1 MKKDKHFTLIELLVV
16 IAIIAILAAMLL
28 PALAKA
34 REKAQSISCTSN
46 LKQIG
51 TAQLM
56 YADDYEGTLSANF
69 YPPSGGGDV
78 PYDGYYRVY
87 NMYVYTKYLG
97 DRKVWKCPSSS
108 VNFQAV
114 VHDKGENQLQSGWE
128 VSYAI
133 NQSCNSAGTNRLD
146 KGCKLSAIKNA
157 SNTILFTDNK
167 CVATG
172 ADCWGGIY
180 KRTDTDFE
188 NNPNKSVLPKADSGA
203 YGYDR
208 IGDPHDAQHNSGNN
222 HNYQWADG
230 HVETRNQYQ
239 TNMGNWS
246 RDY

>member
-1 MKKDKHFTLIELLVV
+1 MKKNKKNFTLIELLVV

-56 YADDYEGTLSANF
+56 YAEDLEGTLSANF
-69 YPPSGGGDV
+69 YPLDGGGNGTT
-78 PYDGYYRVY
+78 YDGYYRVY

-114 VHDKGENQLQSGWE
+114 VHDTGVNELQSGWE

-133 NQSCNSAGTNRLD
+133 NQSCKNDKSNRLD

-167 CVATG
+167 CTRVDT
-172 ADCWGGIY
+172 DCWGGIY
-180 KRTDTDFE
+180 TTQDTFYSSSSQ
-188 NNPNKSVLPKADSGA
+188 SVLPAADGVQ
-203 YGYDR
+203 YDR
-208 IGDPHDAQHNSGNN
+208 IGNPHDAQHNSGNN
-222 HNYQWADG
+222 NNYQWADG

-239 TNMGNWS
+239 TMMGNWS

>member
-1 MKKDKHFTLIELLVV
+1 MKKTEKKEFTLIELLVV

-51 TAQLM
+51 TAQLL
-56 YADDYEGTLSANF
+56 YADDYDGTLAPN
-69 YPPSGGGDV
+69 YYQPCDE
-78 PYDGYYRVY
+78 YYRCY
-87 NMYVYTKYLG
+87 NMYLYNKYTG

-108 VNFQAV
+108 VNFQGV
-114 VHDKGENQLQSGWE
+114 VHDTGENQFQSGWE

-133 NQSCNSAGTNRLD
+133 NQTCKSTDDNSGRLD
-146 KGCKLSAIKNA
+146 KGCKLATIKNA

-172 ADCWGGIY
+172 ADCWGGLY
-180 KRTDTDFE
+180 KRADTDFSSE
-188 NNPNKSVLPKADSGA
+188 NQSVLPKADSGA
-203 YGYDR
+203 YSNDR
-208 IGDPHDAQHNSGNN
+208 IGDPHDAVHNSGNN

-239 TNMGNWS
+239 TTMGNWCK
-246 RDY
+246 YY

>member
-1 MKKDKHFTLIELLVV
+1 MKKNKKSFTLIELLVV

-28 PALAKA
+28 PALSKA

-56 YADDYEGTLSANF
+56 YADDFEGTLSANF
-69 YPPSGGGDV
+69 YPLDGGGNGTT
-78 PYDGYYRVY
+78 YDGYYRVY

-114 VHDKGENQLQSGWE
+114 VHDTGVNELQSGWE

-133 NQSCNSAGTNRLD
+133 NQSCKNDKSNRLD

-167 CVATG
+167 CTR
-172 ADCWGGIY
+172 I
-180 KRTDTDFE
+180 DTD
-188 NNPNKSVLPKADSGA
+188 
-203 YGYDR
+203 
-208 IGDPHDAQHNSGNN
+208 
-222 HNYQWADG
+222 
-230 HVETRNQYQ
+230 
-239 TNMGNWS
+239 
-246 RDY
+246 

>member
-1 MKKDKHFTLIELLVV
+1 MKRNEKHFTLIELLVV

-51 TAQLM
+51 TAQLL
-56 YADDYEGTLSANF
+56 YADDYNGTLCPN
-69 YPPSGGGDV
+69 
-78 PYDGYYRVY
+78 YYQPCDNYFRCY
-87 NMYVYTKYLG
+87 NMYHYTQYLG
-97 DRKVWKCPSSS
+97 DRKVWRCPSSS
-108 VNFQAV
+108 TNFQGV
-114 VHDKGENQLQSGWE
+114 VHDTGENQLQSGWE

-133 NQSCNSAGTNRLD
+133 NQTCNSAATNRLD
-146 KGCKLSAIKNA
+146 KGCALSAIKNA

-180 KRTDTDFE
+180 KRTDTDFSSE
-188 NNPNKSVLPKADSGA
+188 NQSVLPKADSGA

-239 TNMGNWS
+239 TTMGNWS